1 MYEPYDNFLRVLITV
16 LFETPV
22 RKGKMGSLLLNIV
35 HVNDQTHIFYRT
47 GLYLKKIVVEFED
60 ILENKNIP

>member
-22 RKGKMGSLLLNIV
+22 RKGKMGSFTNIV

-47 GLYLKKIVVEFED
+47 GLYLKNSCGI
-60 ILENKNIP
+60 